1 MKKYRCLLSILLVL
15 SIFLLTGCGSDSSIQ
30 AIQSALD
37 PTTATDKTVTLSIS
51 LEGESTDITG
61 RYTGTLKD
69 GNPNGIGSFIV
80 ENDEGTLSYKG
91 AFVNGKIT
99 GEGVLRF
106 TMEGYE
112 LRYEGT
118 FLNGALNGYGVTTAK
133 TDGQTMTRAGT
144 YTRGV
149 FTPTV
154 GETFN
159 YIGQMD
165 LYGVFELSDRIVSYI
180 DEHPEFFPVAE
191 KYKVEEA
198 PLRDFE
204 YRQFTKTRSQEDI
217 GLIKLKLYAVQ
228 VYEDKIEDTG
238 DMVTSIL
245 AADDDSNLYALYYLS
260 SVEVYDGDS
269 FTAYVLPVATSSY
282 SNVSGG
288 TTIVIDLLGSY
299 IEAG

>member
-15 SIFLLTGCGSDSSIQ
+15 SIFLLAGCGSDSSIQ
-30 AIQSALD
+30 TIQNALD
-37 PTTATDKTVTLSIS
+37 PTTATDKTVTVTIN
-51 LEGESTDITG
+51 LEGDSSIITG

-69 GNPNGIGSFIV
+69 GNPNGIGSFIA
-80 ENDEGTLSYKG
+80 ENDEGSLSYKG

-133 TDGQTMTRAGT
+133 TDDQTMTRAGT

-165 LYGVFELSDRIVSYI
+165 LYGVFELSDSIISYI
-180 DEHPEFFPVAE
+180 DEHSEFFPVAE

-238 DMVTSIL
+238 DTVTSIL

>member
-15 SIFLLTGCGSDSSIQ
+15 SIFLLAGCGSDSSIQ
-30 AIQSALD
+30 TIQNALD
-37 PTTATDKTVTLSIS
+37 PTTATDKTVTVTIN
-51 LEGESTDITG
+51 LEGDSSIITG
-61 RYTGTLKD
+61 RYTGALKD
-69 GNPNGIGSFIV
+69 GNPNGIGSFIA
-80 ENDEGTLSYKG
+80 ENDEGSLSYKG

-133 TDGQTMTRAGT
+133 TDDQTMTRAGT

-165 LYGVFELSDRIVSYI
+165 LYGVFELSDSIISYI
-180 DEHPEFFPVAE
+180 DEHSEFFPVAE

-238 DMVTSIL
+238 DTVTSIL